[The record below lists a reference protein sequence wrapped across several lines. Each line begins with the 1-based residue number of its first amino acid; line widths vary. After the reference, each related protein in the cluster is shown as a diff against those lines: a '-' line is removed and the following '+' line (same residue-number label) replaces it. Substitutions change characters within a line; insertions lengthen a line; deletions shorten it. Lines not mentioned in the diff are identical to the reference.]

1 MNFLNI
7 IIAIYIITQFKT
19 ESNAQSINSESLE
32 DNIIERVQIDL
43 KSKIQASGKENDL
56 EISVYNNSIN
66 LSRYDIKMSRFHS
79 NQLNEK
85 SINSFFKIANKTN
98 ILFLNDGSNRAKL
111 NIKSCDKQFY
121 AQNDKCVFSLNLILY
136 LLTSNKQSNIE
147 KLVHFN
153 EIKVVKLSIILSDF
167 SDDFLVFE
175 RKLYEYNV
183 YLNESSNN
191 SSSFISIGQI
201 NAKSAKNSDF
211 NHLIKYYL
219 GYKNDDVSFGSLF
232 RVNEQSGDLSLNKTA
247 ISTKEG
253 SKYKFYVDALM
264 QPSAAQKVLKTRA
277 IIQVNLIKDNQDKP
291 RIKIT
296 NLIDTKQL
304 YPSVECIKFTKN
316 DFNLIGQLKKDSQ
329 NQSSIAL
336 AQIQIETSTIN
347 DDADYFSNEYSLAIE
362 SIKPDYLNR
371 SSIQIK
377 IKHLIDNIYVV
388 YLIVTDKSVQYKQ
401 LFLTD
406 LYQIKLVLIN
416 GNYKV
421 RNNIYLC
428 VNIPNEETTT
438 TILEKSSLVQFS
450 QNIYSLYL
458 TRSNYI
464 DLYAYDLA
472 EFHQSNLSI
481 FIDSKST
488 QVFETQITA
497 VESNSSL
504 TKFRLNVTNL
514 GSSGQIEQLQYE
526 VIGVAFNS
534 DKNSN
539 PVETYKTLSKIG
551 QNENKFLS
559 FACKVLI
566 NTELETSIND
576 SSSFVYSSANEIRP
590 VYKFYT
596 KVDDLLNN
604 SIIGHLPNVY
614 DLKLDNFLTFD
625 SNTIQ
630 SYSYRLV
637 YLNEK
642 LNNCFRLNK
651 YDGVLH
657 FIESDNSSQLNC
669 YLKENY
675 PVRLDVVL
683 ESENQLLN
691 YAQIWIYDVSSKIQN
706 EMINYKN
713 YYEINSN
720 SINLVYD
727 SASSKINNDSSRNEF
742 NLNYKL
748 NFDPKSANASLP
760 THLRLVSLVSNF
772 KPSLEQKENV
782 VKKNPSVSFNQI
794 DYRTKFEF
802 FGQQLDD
809 LFMLDSKKSSI
820 YLNLTQLGTNLI
832 IDNCMSLRLISKN
845 YIYIN
850 SIHRELISFD
860 RFNLNL
866 CFVNDEKR
874 ENNFIY
880 LNNLNIT
887 YRSLIT
893 PILNSD
899 LSSYDYLVK
908 NYTHKNNFFF
918 NSLVWFILLVVV
930 LLFSIFL
937 ILTTIYVCSTRSKVE
952 RKSNSSSDSES
963 FKNQIYKTDTFSS
976 LEDSNEGSIHLKIR
990 NDLSKNADAYD
1001 SRQNFINQFGY
1012 NVEHECKLKSKN
1024 FVSLENLS
1032 YHQMNQIMPI
1042 STRYH
1047 LNSSFRNEC
1056 NKFDYIKQDARV
1068 PSCRLEQI
1076 FKDLNEYEV
1085 SSIKIEKESSED
1097 QGVYC
1102 LATGTSFS
1110 LSSNISSVTNSQFV
1124 DDMYQFE
1131 QSCSSSSSSSSSSNN
1146 GYLINEKT
1154 RLSLFDLTPNVKGKK
1169 IEKQMQIKKS
1179 EINDDMKKW
1188 IFQNYNINC
1197 NFNLQ
1202 AREDQNISSNS
1213 SNLIQI
1219 ESNNEFII

>member
-7 IIAIYIITQFKT
+7 IIAIYLITQIET

-43 KSKIQASGKENDL
+43 KSKIQASGKENGL
-56 EISVYNNSIN
+56 EINVYNNSID
-66 LSRYDIKMSRFHS
+66 LSRYDIKMSRLHS

-136 LLTSNKQSNIE
+136 LLTSSKQSNIE

-153 EIKVVKLSIILSDF
+153 EIKVVKLSVIISDF

-191 SSSFISIGQI
+191 SSNFISIGQI
-201 NAKSAKNSDF
+201 NAKNAKNSDF

-219 GYKNDDVSFGSLF
+219 GYKNDDDVSFGSLF
-232 RVNEQSGDLSLNKTA
+232 RVNEQNGDLSLNKTA

-253 SKYKFYVDALM
+253 SKYKFYIDAFM
-264 QPSAAQKVLKTRA
+264 QPSAAQKASKTKTRA
-277 IIQVNLIKDNQDKP
+277 TIQVNLIKVNQDKP
-291 RIKIT
+291 RIKVT
-296 NLIDTKQL
+296 HLIDTKQL
-304 YPSVECIKFTKN
+304 YQSIECIKFTKT

-336 AQIQIETSTIN
+336 AQIQIETSTSS

-377 IKHLIDNIYVV
+377 IKHLIDNIHVV

-421 RNNIYLC
+421 RNSMYVC
-428 VNIPNEETTT
+428 VNIPNDETTS
-438 TILEKSSLVQFS
+438 LEKSSLVQFS
-450 QNIYSLYL
+450 QNIYSIYL
-458 TRSNYI
+458 ARSNFI

-472 EFHQSNLSI
+472 EFHPSNLSI

-488 QVFETQITA
+488 QVFRTQITA

-504 TKFRLNVTNL
+504 TIFRLNVTNS

-526 VIGVAFNS
+526 VTGIAFNS
-534 DKNSN
+534 DMNSN

-566 NTELETSIND
+566 NTELETSVND
-576 SSSFVYSSANEIRP
+576 SSSFVYDNAINTNEIKP

-630 SYSYRLV
+630 SYAFGLV
-637 YLNEK
+637 NLNEK

-683 ESENQLLN
+683 ESESQLIN
-691 YAQIWIYDVSSKIQN
+691 YAQMWIFDVSSKIQN

-727 SASSKINNDSSRNEF
+727 SANNESSRNEF
-742 NLNYKL
+742 NLNFKL
-748 NFDPKSANASLP
+748 NFDPKSGNASLP
-760 THLRLVSLVSNF
+760 NYVRLVSLVSNF
-772 KPSLEQKENV
+772 RPSLEQKENV
-782 VKKNPSVSFNQI
+782 VKKNPSVSFSQI

-802 FGQQLDD
+802 VGPQLDD
-809 LFMLDSKKSSI
+809 LFVLDSKKSSI

-832 IDNCMSLRLISKN
+832 TDKCMSLRLISKN
-845 YIYIN
+845 YIYVN
-850 SIHRELISFD
+850 SIRRELISFD

-874 ENNFIY
+874 ESNSVY

-899 LSSYDYLVK
+899 LSSFDYLVK
-908 NYTHKNNFFF
+908 NYAHKNNFFF

-937 ILTTIYVCSTRSKVE
+937 ILTAVYV
-952 RKSNSSSDSES
+952 
-963 FKNQIYKTDTFSS
+963 
-976 LEDSNEGSIHLKIR
+976 
-990 NDLSKNADAYD
+990 
-1001 SRQNFINQFGY
+1001 
-1012 NVEHECKLKSKN
+1012 
-1024 FVSLENLS
+1024 
-1032 YHQMNQIMPI
+1032 
-1042 STRYH
+1042 
-1047 LNSSFRNEC
+1047 
-1056 NKFDYIKQDARV
+1056 
-1068 PSCRLEQI
+1068 
-1076 FKDLNEYEV
+1076 
-1085 SSIKIEKESSED
+1085 
-1097 QGVYC
+1097 
-1102 LATGTSFS
+1102 
-1110 LSSNISSVTNSQFV
+1110 
-1124 DDMYQFE
+1124 
-1131 QSCSSSSSSSSSSNN
+1131 
-1146 GYLINEKT
+1146 
-1154 RLSLFDLTPNVKGKK
+1154 
-1169 IEKQMQIKKS
+1169 
-1179 EINDDMKKW
+1179 
-1188 IFQNYNINC
+1188 
-1197 NFNLQ
+1197 
-1202 AREDQNISSNS
+1202 
-1213 SNLIQI
+1213 
-1219 ESNNEFII
+1219 